1 MMETTIQF
9 ISQRSR
15 NSLNWRGLFCP

>member
-1 MMETTIQF
+1 METTIQF

>member
-1 MMETTIQF
+1 MMETTLQF

-15 NSLNWRGLFCP
+15 NSFNWRGLFCP